1 MPCFTAQLMQVKLE
15 ACDPLTMF
23 HALERLKLRPE
34 FESGSKTVI
43 NFANRET
50 IDCATGECTF
60 TALRDPNEIKRAYS
74 TSALEI
80 TAEEAGWALEQTGQN
95 QFELTARF

>member
-1 MPCFTAQLMQVKLE
+1 MSVKLE
-15 ACDPLTMF
+15 ACDPPTMF
-23 HALERLKLRPE
+23 AALARLKLRPE

-60 TALRDPNEIKRAYS
+60 TALRDVNEIKRAYS

-80 TAEEAGWALEQTGQN
+80 TAEECGWNLEQTAGNEFQ
-95 QFELTARF
+95 LSARF